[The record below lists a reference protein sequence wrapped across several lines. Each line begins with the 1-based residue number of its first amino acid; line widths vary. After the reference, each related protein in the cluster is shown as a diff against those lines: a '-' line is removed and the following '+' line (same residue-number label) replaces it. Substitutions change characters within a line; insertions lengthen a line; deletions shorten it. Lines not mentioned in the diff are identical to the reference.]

1 MDLNEKEFFNGELE
15 EVLVKFIVVGSS
27 VVGKSSL
34 VNVYARKKEF
44 SSEIQTTVGIEFAP
58 VIYKKGN
65 IILKVGLMDTAG

>member
-1 MDLNEKEFFNGELE
+1 MDSNEKEFFNGELE

-44 SSEIQTTVGIEFAP
+44 SSEI
-58 VIYKKGN
+58 
-65 IILKVGLMDTAG
+65 